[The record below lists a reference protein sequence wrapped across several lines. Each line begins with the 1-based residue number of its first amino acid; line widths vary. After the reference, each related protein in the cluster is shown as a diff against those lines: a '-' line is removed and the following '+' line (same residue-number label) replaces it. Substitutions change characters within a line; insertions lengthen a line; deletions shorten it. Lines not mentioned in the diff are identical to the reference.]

1 MPADRSSSIAERLKL
16 LTQTGRDTEMGRLL
30 RMFWQPVATAHS
42 LKAGSARPLRVLGE
56 DLTLYRGASG
66 RAYLVAGRCAHR
78 RNVLHTG
85 WVQGEDIR
93 CMYHGWK
100 YAGDGQCTEAPAEG
114 SAVAAGIKITSYP
127 LHEYCGLIFAYLGQG
142 AAPAFDLP
150 RKEAFEQPD
159 VIVLAR
165 IQIWP
170 CNWFQMVE
178 NSLDAVHVSFVHLAG
193 KVGPFGEAVTAAIPK
208 LDYSET
214 DAGIRQVAT
223 RSESN
228 VRVSDWA
235 FPNNNHIVTPG
246 RNKEAAWVHRGVWN
260 VPLDDT
266 HTYKVGVYAIPS
278 SMPEEDR
285 ATLEHF
291 EKYSDYNPADHHDAL
306 FIDKAWPEDHSLQLT
321 PAQDYVAIMGQG
333 PVVDRTQEYLGKSDA
348 GIVLLRKIFWRELEA
363 MRNGRPTKTWRRLV
377 HAEEMPV
384 QGARREAT
392 ASR

>member
-1 MPADRSSSIAERLKL
+1 MPPDRSGSIAERLKL

-30 RMFWQPVATAHS
+30 RMFWQPVATSHS
-42 LKAGSARPLRVLGE
+42 VSAGSARPLRVMGE
-56 DLTLYRGASG
+56 DLTLYRGESG
-66 RAYLVAGRCAHR
+66 RPYLVAGRCAHR

-85 WVQGEDIR
+85 WVQDEDIR
-93 CMYHGWK
+93 CMYHGWR
-100 YAGDGQCTEAPAEG
+100 YAGDGRCTQAPAEG
-114 SAVAAGIKITSYP
+114 PEVTSRIKITSYP
-127 LHEYCGLIFAYLGQG
+127 LHEYCGLIFAYLGEG
-142 AAPAFDLP
+142 AAPDFDLP
-150 RKEAFEQPD
+150 RKEAFERPD

-165 IQIWP
+165 IQVWP

-193 KVGPFGEAVTAAIPK
+193 KVGPFGEAVTAAIPQ

-223 RSESN
+223 RSASN

-246 RNKEAAWVHRGVWN
+246 RNKDAPWVHRGVWN

-278 SMPEEDR
+278 TTPEEDR

-291 EKYSDYNPADHHDAL
+291 EKHSDYNPADHHDAL

-333 PVVDRTQEYLGKSDA
+333 AVVDRTEEWLGKSDT
-348 GIVLLRKIFWRELEA
+348 GIMLLRRIFWREMDA
-363 MRNGRPTKTWRRLV
+363 VRNGRATKTWRRLA

-384 QGARREAT
+384 QGARQEAT